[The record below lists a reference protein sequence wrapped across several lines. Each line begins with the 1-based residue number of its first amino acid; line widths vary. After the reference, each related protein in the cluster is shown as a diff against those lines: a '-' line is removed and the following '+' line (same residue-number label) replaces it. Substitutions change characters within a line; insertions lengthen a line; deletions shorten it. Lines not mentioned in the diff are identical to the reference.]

1 MKKLLFVHSF
11 LSRFIF
17 VECNLP
23 FKHRAAIQ
31 TPERTTSARLALT
44 RRQDLAL
51 ALAREMWNYQNLNLG
66 FDIVDGVA
74 GFHIL
79 RNRFP
84 GQSFHKDL
92 HPTT

>member
-1 MKKLLFVHSF
+1 MQPALQASRRDPNPRKNHVGKTCTAHST
-11 LSRFIF
+11 
-17 VECNLP
+17 V
-23 FKHRAAIQ
+23 
-31 TPERTTSARLALT
+31 SARLVLT

-74 GFHIL
+74 GVAGFHIL

-84 GQSFHKDL
+84 GQSFYKDL
-92 HPTT
+92 HPTTKA